1 MPGVRMTYNLPMSLN
16 VDGVTREIRSD
27 YRVVLDIFEVLNDP
41 DLEEL
46 EKTIATLTIFY
57 PAWHEIP
64 CQDYQ
69 EALEQCFW
77 FINGGQSETHRRRTK
92 LMDWQQD
99 FPLIIAPVNRA
110 LGFEAREPGR
120 YLHWWT
126 FLAAFKEIG
135 DCMFAQ
141 VVHIRD
147 KKARGKALDKA
158 EKEFYKNNRDL
169 VDLRTKYSAAEKELF
184 RMWT

>member
-1 MPGVRMTYNLPMSLN
+1 MVYGLPTSLQVGGENL
-16 VDGVTREIRSD
+16 EIRSD
-27 YRVVLDIFEVLNDP
+27 FRVVLDIFEVLNDV
-41 DLEEL
+41 EL
-46 EKTIATLTIFY
+46 DAIEKSVAALMIFY
-57 PAWHEIP
+57 PAFQDISLE
-64 CQDYQ
+64 DYQ
-69 EALEQCFW
+69 EALEKCFW
-77 FINGGQSETHRRRTK
+77 FINGGQDETPQKGHK

-135 DCMFAQ
+135 DCLFAQ

-147 KKARGKALDKA
+147 KKARGKTLDKA
-158 EKEFYKNNRDL
+158 EQEFYRRNSDL
-169 VDLRTKYSAAEKELF
+169 VDLRTKYSTAEEELF
-184 RMWT
+184 RAWT